1 MDTREFPVL
10 TDAEAEVVHDLSVGL
25 GDTAARV
32 LAYLVAR
39 TASEAVS
46 DGPAT
51 LTAIRIGT
59 DLNRNAVKEALDTL
73 ESEGFIESTTVEQD
87 SPGRPPKAWMTDRT
101 PERARND
108 VFARQAERL
117 IDQGLAVVGENALD
131 VKTRESASD
140 AAEVTIGLNWDPN
153 GLHLPFFAAAG
164 EGEYERR
171 SVDVEWASYRGSR
184 AAVDAIED
192 GTASIGIA
200 GAATVISSR
209 HRGDEII
216 PIAAVYQRPLVVLY
230 TTRNRFGGPLERAD
244 QLVGHT
250 VGMPVDSEAGML
262 AKLFLSQAGVL
273 DAVDIVD
280 MAGEEQNAL
289 ASGTVDVVTGVFTDP
304 LRLETEA
311 NRVESI
317 HVAGQYPI
325 FGPMLIASRHE
336 LETRPSAV
344 QGFLA
349 GSAAGW
355 AHATRD
361 PTAMTKHLREHTD
374 EDEIWLEQVFSRAGE
389 EFASTDAVVEHGWGW
404 QSETTWNRLG
414 DALSQLNLLTSQ

>member
-39 TASEAVS
+39 TANEAVS
-46 DGPAT
+46 DVPAT

-87 SPGRPPKAWMTDRT
+87 SPGRPPKAWTTDVT
-101 PERARND
+101 PDQARD
-108 VFARQAERL
+108 HVFARQAERL
-117 IDQGLAVVGENALD
+117 IDQGLAVVEGDPLD
-131 VKTRESASD
+131 ANTRESTSD
-140 AAEVTIGLNWDPN
+140 ATKLTVGLNWEPN

-171 SVDVEWASYRGSR
+171 SIDIEWTSYRGSR
-184 AAVDAIED
+184 AAVEAIEA

-209 HRGDEII
+209 HRGTEVI
-216 PIAAVYQRPLVVLY
+216 PIATVYQRPLVVLY

-250 VGMPVDSEAGML
+250 VGMPIDSEAGML
-262 AKLFLSQAGVL
+262 ARLFLSQAGVL

-289 ASGTVDVVTGVFTDP
+289 ASGAVDVVTGVFTDP

-311 NRVESI
+311 TGVESI

-325 FGPMLIASRHE
+325 FGPMLIASRRA
-336 LETRPSAV
+336 LETRPSAIR
-344 QGFLA
+344 GFLA

-355 AHATRD
+355 AHATRA
-361 PTAMTKHLREHTD
+361 PTAMTKHLQEHTD
-374 EDEIWLEQVFSRAGE
+374 EDEVWLERVFSRAVE
-389 EFASTDAVVEHGWGW
+389 EFASTDAVIEHGWGW

-414 DALSQLNLLTSQ
+414 DALSQLNLLKSQ